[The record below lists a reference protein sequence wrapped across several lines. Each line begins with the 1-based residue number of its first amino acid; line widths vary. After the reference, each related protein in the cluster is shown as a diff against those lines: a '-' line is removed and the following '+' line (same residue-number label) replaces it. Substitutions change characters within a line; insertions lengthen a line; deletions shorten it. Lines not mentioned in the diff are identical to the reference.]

1 MEFYS
6 YFRVFIC
13 SVIVSMALVIGINF
27 GADPFGFYHDGVPWD
42 WVHKRMGIPHYMY
55 AYKAHM
61 VEKLKPEVLLL
72 GSSRV
77 LYGLDPENPALPK
90 DSYNLGLEDAS
101 LYVQWR
107 YLQHSAETQMPKMV
121 ILGMDIQSFNALL
134 KPTSSFS
141 EDRLSVT
148 PEGKRNPYHTFAD
161 SADTLMSTKALYYS
175 LKPIISDQ
183 AQFDYPKGY
192 NPDFMIKS
200 NHMNLARNIEVTN
213 LQWLKSDDN
222 THYVEPN
229 GRQPGMDAFQNMIF
243 FCAQH
248 NIRFV
253 VFINPLHMSM
263 TDLVTANWNNYS
275 NWMKTVVGKLNS
287 VSGSDNELWD
297 FTGYSNMSTE
307 SFPLPTDM
315 YSHMHFYYD
324 CSHYQ
329 QNVGDLI
336 LSRILTE
343 NAPSDFGQK
352 VTMNNVQDDLD
363 RIMREKNAWHQNGQ
377 AKFVA
382 R

>member
-1 MEFYS
+1 
-6 YFRVFIC
+6 
-13 SVIVSMALVIGINF
+13 
-27 GADPFGFYHDGVPWD
+27 
-42 WVHKRMGIPHYMY
+42 
-55 AYKAHM
+55 
-61 VEKLKPEVLLL
+61 
-72 GSSRV
+72 
-77 LYGLDPENPALPK
+77 
-90 DSYNLGLEDAS
+90 
-101 LYVQWR
+101 
-107 YLQHSAETQMPKMV
+107 
-121 ILGMDIQSFNALL
+121 
-134 KPTSSFS
+134 
-141 EDRLSVT
+141 
-148 PEGKRNPYHTFAD
+148 
-161 SADTLMSTKALYYS
+161 
-175 LKPIISDQ
+175 
-183 AQFDYPKGY
+183 
-192 NPDFMIKS
+192 
-200 NHMNLARNIEVTN
+200 
-213 LQWLKSDDN
+213 
-222 THYVEPN
+222 
-229 GRQPGMDAFQNMIF
+229 
-243 FCAQH
+243 
-248 NIRFV
+248 
-253 VFINPLHMSM
+253 MSM